1 MAECLLRMEHITK
14 KFGVFTANRD
24 ISLTLHEG
32 EVLTLLG
39 ENGAGKSTLMNVL
52 CGLYHPTEGKIFLHG
67 QEVRLTSPASAV
79 QRGIGMVHQH
89 FMLVEAMTVFQNII
103 LGLSQERSVLIHA
116 GKLRAQIQALSEKY
130 GLEVSLDQK
139 ITELSVGAQQRVEIL
154 KALWRGAEIL
164 ILDEPTAVLTDEE
177 TEGLFAIIRRLQQEG
192 KGILFISHKL
202 REVMAISDRILVLR
216 RGEAVAEIT
225 DMTQANEQTLA
236 STMVGSQVETCIY
249 EKSTAQAGPILE
261 LRQVCYHAAS
271 KHNGLDHVDLDL
283 CPGEILGIAGVDG
296 NGQSQLAQAVTGLLT
311 PESGQIVFHGQTVTR
326 FDPGWFIRRQ
336 VAHIPEDRNRMGLA
350 GAMSIQE
357 NLMMKLLPSDR
368 RVRWRGWGL
377 NRRVIA
383 RYAETMRE
391 KYDIRCHSTQQP
403 VASLS
408 GGNQQKVILARE
420 LEQQPDV
427 LIAAH
432 PIRGL
437 DIGAA
442 AFVHEYLVQAK
453 HRGCAVLL
461 ISADLA
467 EILQLADRIAVC
479 YEGRILGVFDGKDPP
494 VEEISLAMAGRSVQN
509 SPAGCVQNLD

>member
-130 GLEVSLDQK
+130 GLEISLDQK

-249 EKSTAQAGPILE
+249 EKSTAQAAPILE

-283 CPGEILGIAGVDG
+283 RPGEILGIAGVDG

-357 NLMMKLLPSDR
+357 NLMMKLLPGDR

-377 NRRVIA
+377 KPARHRPLCRNDTGKIRHPLPQHSAASGQSLRRQP
-383 RYAETMRE
+383 AE
-391 KYDIRCHSTQQP
+391 
-403 VASLS
+403 
-408 GGNQQKVILARE
+408 G
-420 LEQQPDV
+420 
-427 LIAAH
+427 H
-432 PIRGL
+432 PGPGA
-437 DIGAA
+437 GAA
-442 AFVHEYLVQAK
+442 TGCP
-453 HRGCAVLL
+453 HRRAPHSGAGYRRSRLCPRVPGPGKAAGLCCP
-461 ISADLA
+461 ADLCGSC
-467 EILQLADRIAVC
+467 RN
-479 YEGRILGVFDGKDPP
+479 
-494 VEEISLAMAGRSVQN
+494 STAGRPDRRLLRGAHSRRF
-509 SPAGCVQNLD
+509 

>member
-24 ISLTLHEG
+24 ISLTLHQG

-236 STMVGSQVETCIY
+236 ST
-249 EKSTAQAGPILE
+249 
-261 LRQVCYHAAS
+261 
-271 KHNGLDHVDLDL
+271 
-283 CPGEILGIAGVDG
+283 
-296 NGQSQLAQAVTGLLT
+296 
-311 PESGQIVFHGQTVTR
+311 
-326 FDPGWFIRRQ
+326 
-336 VAHIPEDRNRMGLA
+336 
-350 GAMSIQE
+350 
-357 NLMMKLLPSDR
+357 
-368 RVRWRGWGL
+368 
-377 NRRVIA
+377 
-383 RYAETMRE
+383 
-391 KYDIRCHSTQQP
+391 
-403 VASLS
+403 
-408 GGNQQKVILARE
+408 
-420 LEQQPDV
+420 
-427 LIAAH
+427 
-432 PIRGL
+432 
-437 DIGAA
+437 
-442 AFVHEYLVQAK
+442 
-453 HRGCAVLL
+453 
-461 ISADLA
+461 
-467 EILQLADRIAVC
+467 
-479 YEGRILGVFDGKDPP
+479 
-494 VEEISLAMAGRSVQN
+494 
-509 SPAGCVQNLD
+509 